1 MSTKTER
8 KPVFRRASSSSLGS
22 QNGEQESLLETSAAP
37 SRSSSRPMTPS
48 APPLQHTKSEPARRA
63 SAPTKSEPGKLRQA
77 AQRIQLIRN
86 LSSTA
91 HMKTLHGPHHDH
103 SEPGL
108 DAKKMDLDDEDEGED
123 VDVVTCD
130 ISSERFEKYTRSGNG
145 AFQDFLN
152 EERPKWSK
160 MRWIHIV
167 CSSGSLLVHLAD
179 SDLVQNGM

>member
-22 QNGEQESLLETSAAP
+22 QNGENESLLDSAAA

-63 SAPTKSEPGKLRQA
+63 SAPSRPDAPGKLRQA

-86 LSSTA
+86 LSSSA

-108 DAKKMDLDDEDEGED
+108 DAKKMDLDDEDAGED

-167 CSSGSLLVHLAD
+167 CSSGSLLID
-179 SDLVQNGM
+179 S